1 MLISNKR
8 NWKTYL
14 NLDDESIL
22 NDILKMTARHRGAYK
37 NASDV
42 GIAQLWCALI
52 ELEKQIRN
60 LDTRLAR
67 IERILNGIV
76 TRASAEKEEL
86 IKTLERL

>member
-1 MLISNKR
+1 MLVNKK

-14 NLDDESIL
+14 NLDDEGVL
-22 NDILKMTARHRGAYK
+22 NDILKLAAKHRGAYK

-42 GIAQLWCALI
+42 GTAQLWCALI

-60 LDTRLAR
+60 LDARLAR
-67 IERILNGIV
+67 IERILEGIV

-86 IKTLERL
+86 IKALEKL